1 MAVRKQ
7 VFDDDDDNAE
17 NPKKRSRIAFDVN
30 PALRRRIKMAAA
42 RKDLSIGEY
51 LGPILE
57 QNVPDEPATSIR
69 QGHPVTKET
78 IERLK
83 RTRAEIMQ
91 ERQGRPFTEN
101 STEMLRQE
109 REKRTHYLMGEDVD
123 E

>member
-7 VFDDDDDNAE
+7 VFDDDDENAE

-42 RKDLSIGEY
+42 RNDLSIGEY

-57 QNVPDEPATSIR
+57 QFVPDEPATPSQRGYSISDEAFDQLMR
-69 QGHPVTKET
+69 FREELKCETNGHVFDNSS
-78 IERLK
+78 
-83 RTRAEIMQ
+83 EI
-91 ERQGRPFTEN
+91 
-101 STEMLRQE
+101 LRQE
-109 REKRTHYLMGEDVD
+109 REKRTRYLMGEDVD

>member
-7 VFDDDDDNAE
+7 VFDDDDDNAD

-42 RKDLSIGEY
+42 RNDLSIGEY

-57 QNVPDEPATSIR
+57 QNVPDEPATPSQRGYSISDEAFDQLMR
-69 QGHPVTKET
+69 FREELKCETNGHVFDNSS
-78 IERLK
+78 
-83 RTRAEIMQ
+83 EI
-91 ERQGRPFTEN
+91 
-101 STEMLRQE
+101 LRQE
-109 REKRTHYLMGEDVD
+109 REKRTRYLMGEDVD